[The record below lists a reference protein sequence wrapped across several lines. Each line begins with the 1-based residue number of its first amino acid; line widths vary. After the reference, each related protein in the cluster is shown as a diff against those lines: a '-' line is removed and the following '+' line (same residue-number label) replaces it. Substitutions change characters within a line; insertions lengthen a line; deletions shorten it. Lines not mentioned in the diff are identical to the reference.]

1 MNEIRKRLTNSPI
14 SCFADEIAASLD
26 RQIEVLQELGIR
38 YIELRSADGTNVSAF
53 TPEYAR
59 TVKQKLDAAGI
70 RVSAIGS
77 PVGKINLEDDFKSH
91 MKMLIAVE
99 RLADIFETP
108 YIRMFSFYLPESRT
122 PESCRDEVL
131 SRLEQMVAEAAKNR
145 IILLHENE
153 KAIYGDT
160 APRCLD
166 LMKQLAGE
174 TFRCTFDFANF
185 IECGQDTL
193 EAFHMLQPYIT
204 YVHVKDCVQA
214 TREIVPAGQGDGKIS
229 EIFTLLD
236 RSGYEGFLS
245 LEPHLANF
253 SGLNS
258 LEKDAAVRAEN
269 DTERAFHIAYRALM
283 QLLS

>member
-1 MNEIRKRLTNSPI
+1 MSETRKRLTCSPI

-38 YIELRSADGTNVSAF
+38 YIELRSVDGINVSAF

-77 PVGKINLEDDFKSH
+77 PIGKISLEDDFQSH
-91 MKMLIAVE
+91 MKMLTAVE
-99 RLADIFETP
+99 HLADIFETP
-108 YIRMFSFYLPESRT
+108 CIRMFSFYLPENRT

-131 SRLEQMVAEAAKNR
+131 ARLEQMVAEAAKNR
-145 IILLHENE
+145 LTLLHENE

-166 LMKQLAGE
+166 LMKQFAGE

-193 EAFHMLQPYIT
+193 EAYHMLKPYIA
-204 YVHVKDCVQA
+204 YVHVKDA
-214 TREIVPAGQGDGKIS
+214 IRETREIVPAGQGDGKLS

-236 RSGYEGFLS
+236 QSGYEGTLS

-269 DTERAFHIAYRALM
+269 DTERAFHVAYRALM

>member
-1 MNEIRKRLTNSPI
+1 MSEIRKKLTRSSI
-14 SCFADEIAASLD
+14 SCFADEIATSLD
-26 RQIEVLQELGIR
+26 RQIEVLQELGIK
-38 YIELRSADGTNVSAF
+38 YIELRSADGINVSAF

-77 PVGKINLEDDFKSH
+77 PIGKINLEDDFQSH
-91 MKMLIAVE
+91 MKLLTTVE
-99 RLADIFETP
+99 HLADVFETP
-108 YIRMFSFYLPESRT
+108 YIRMFSFYLPENRT
-122 PESCRDEVL
+122 PESCRDDVL
-131 SRLEQMVAEAAKNR
+131 AQLEQMVAEAAKNR
-145 IILLHENE
+145 LILLHENE

-166 LMKQLAGE
+166 LMKQFAGE

-193 EAFHMLQPYIT
+193 EAFHMLQPYIA
-204 YVHVKDCVQA
+204 YVHVKDA
-214 TREIVPAGQGDGKIS
+214 IRETREIVPAGQGDGKLS

-253 SGLNS
+253 SGLNN

-269 DTERAFHIAYRALM
+269 DTERAFHVAYRALM

>member
-1 MNEIRKRLTNSPI
+1 MSEIRKRLTRSPI

-38 YIELRSADGTNVSAF
+38 YIELRSADGINVSAF

-77 PVGKINLEDDFKSH
+77 PIGKISLEDDFQSH
-91 MKMLIAVE
+91 MKMLTTVE
-99 RLADIFETP
+99 HLADIFETP
-108 YIRMFSFYLPESRT
+108 CIRMFSFYLPENRT

-131 SRLEQMVAEAAKNR
+131 ARLEQMVAEAAKNR
-145 IILLHENE
+145 LTLLHENE

-166 LMKQLAGE
+166 LMKQFAGE

-193 EAFHMLQPYIT
+193 EAYHMLKPYIA
-204 YVHVKDCVQA
+204 YVHVKDA
-214 TREIVPAGQGDGKIS
+214 ILKTREIVPAGQGDGKLS

-236 RSGYEGFLS
+236 QTGYEGTLS

-269 DTERAFHIAYRALM
+269 DTERAFHVAYRALM
-283 QLLS
+283 QLLF